1 MVSIPVEQAFLEL
14 PQDER
19 ETIISHG
26 AVLRLADLKKQHFL
40 ATHKIREFEEL
51 YHTTL
56 SQLEQKGLPD
66 DASYTMH
73 EDYILWRHWISV
85 AEETDKRILALEHI
99 VQQGLFI
106 RNFG

>member
-1 MVSIPVEQAFLEL
+1 MKSMPVEQAFLEL

-26 AVLRLADLKKQHFL
+26 TVLRLSDLKKRHFL
-40 ATHKIREFEEL
+40 ATSKIRQFEDM

-56 SQLEQKGLPD
+56 PQLEQEGLPD

-73 EDYILWRHWISV
+73 EDYILWRHWASV
-85 AEETDKRILALEHI
+85 AEEIDKKITALEHI
-99 VQQGLFI
+99 VQQGLFM

>member
-1 MVSIPVEQAFLEL
+1 MTSMPVEQAFSEL

-26 AVLRLADLKKQHFL
+26 AVLRLSDLKKRHFL
-40 ATHKIREFEEL
+40 ATQKIRQFEEL

-56 SQLEQKGLPD
+56 SHLEEEGLPD
-66 DASYTMH
+66 DASYALH
-73 EDYILWRHWISV
+73 EDYILWRHWVSV
-85 AEETDKRILALEHI
+85 AEEVAQKILALEHI
-99 VQQGLFI
+99 VQQGLLI